1 MSLAYVSCTIDADV
15 DAVWAVLGDFHG
27 LPRWIARIRAS
38 ESENGSGPATVG
50 SVRRLT
56 LEPDGQ
62 TARERLIGY
71 DAPGRRYSYEFADEI
86 PFPVST
92 YRGTVH
98 ALPITETG
106 TTFLEWYGE
115 FDCEHNVLDEVTA
128 VFPSDLHRV
137 HRRPEAIP
145 ARSGTAVNGKVR
157 ERTFTGG

>member
-128 VFPSDLHRV
+128 VFQAIYTEFIGDLKRYLQD
-137 HRRPEAIP
+137 RAQSERKGA
-145 ARSGTAVNGKVR
+145 